1 MESEQQREERRNRL
15 NLVEAN
21 AKARVNEVKAPQ
33 RDEKWFARNVFIP
46 QEPIIIGTS
55 EDIGTARAR
64 ANHLSSV
71 IDYFEEQKILKDAG
85 APIPDCR
92 KQTRIT

>member
-1 MESEQQREERRNRL
+1 METPAQRAARRERL
-15 NLVEAN
+15 DTIVEN
-21 AKARVNEVKAPQ
+21 ADRRVNEVKAPQ
-33 RDEKWFARNVFIP
+33 RDAKWFARNTFIP

-55 EDIGTARAR
+55 EDIGTARCR
-64 ANHLSSV
+64 ANHLSAV
-71 IDYFEEQKILKDAG
+71 IDYFDEQKALKEAG

>member
-1 MESEQQREERRNRL
+1 METEKQREERRNRL
-15 NLVEAN
+15 DLVEAN
-21 AKARVNEVKAPQ
+21 AKARVRETHEPQ
-33 RDEKWFARNVFIP
+33 RDKKWLARNVFVP

-55 EDIGTARAR
+55 EDIGTPRAR